1 MALKRN
7 IMLMV
12 TPNEL
17 HVIRITSSMV
27 KRSCLTRWALKQ
39 KPSHT
44 KTVFAMEKRLFG
56 GQTAKP
62 INGSPMRTISQREDL
77 KNGIALEPILL
88 KETTPLEFDTKNGS
102 TTIVKVDATS
112 LFFLIWTQLLRTIN
126 SNTIPI
132 GNSLKNLDLTIG
144 VCMMVNGNPSI
155 SMERLQKNSLTRK
168 ENETRSGCPSIKT
181 EGVKTIPS
189 TTWIHW

>member
-1 MALKRN
+1 M
-7 IMLMV
+7 
-12 TPNEL
+12 
-17 HVIRITSSMV
+17 
-27 KRSCLTRWALKQ
+27 
-39 KPSHT
+39 
-44 KTVFAMEKRLFG
+44 
-56 GQTAKP
+56 
-62 INGSPMRTISQREDL
+62 

-112 LFFLIWTQLLRTIN
+112 LFFLIWIQLLRTIN

-155 SMERLQKNSLTRK
+155 SMDRLQKNSLTRK

>member
-1 MALKRN
+1 M
-7 IMLMV
+7 
-12 TPNEL
+12 
-17 HVIRITSSMV
+17 
-27 KRSCLTRWALKQ
+27 
-39 KPSHT
+39 
-44 KTVFAMEKRLFG
+44 
-56 GQTAKP
+56 
-62 INGSPMRTISQREDL
+62 

-88 KETTPLEFDTKNGS
+88 KETTPLEFDIKNGS

-112 LFFLIWTQLLRTIN
+112 LFFLIWIQLLRIIN
-126 SNTIPI
+126 LNTILI
-132 GNSLKNLDLTIG
+132 GNSLKNLDLTIE

-168 ENETRSGCPSIKT
+168 ENETRSGCPSIKM